1 MGKLVKRPQSPPE
14 FGPLLEQVTSGD
26 PQLFARIFLSSRP
39 VDEKGRY
46 VHWDKLRYL
55 TPPEGLTHEQWWL
68 GVSMSRHTISRP
80 LPPVDNHGNAF
91 RFSNVDRIQQM
102 VHRIDQHASG
112 QILTDERIAD
122 PRSSDRYLMSSL
134 VEEAITSSQ
143 LEGASTTRR
152 VAKELLRSGRRP
164 RDRSERMIFNNFTA
178 MQNATRMARGSEPL
192 TPDDVLRLH
201 RIVTDGTLD
210 DPADAGRLQTPDEE
224 RITVGSPQDDTILH
238 WPPPA
243 GELPERLERMCE
255 FANGKSGDGFIHPVV
270 RAIVLHFWLA
280 YDHPFVDGNGRTARA
295 LFYWSMLRSGY
306 WLAQY
311 ISISSILRKAPVQYA
326 RSYLHTE
333 TDANDMTYFIIYQLR
348 VIERAIESLRR
359 YLAAKVKEIK
369 ELESLLRDC
378 SWLNHRQLALLS
390 SAVRDPAQ
398 RFTIKAQQRI
408 HQVAYQSA
416 RTDLL
421 GLEESGLL
429 TRAKFGREFVF
440 TPANDLSDRLE
451 SLAQW

>member
-1 MGKLVKRPQSPPE
+1 MKRPQSPPE
-14 FGPLLEQVTSGD
+14 LGPLLEQATGED
-26 PQLFARIFLSSRP
+26 PQLFTNIFLNSRP
-39 VDEKGRY
+39 VDRKGRY
-46 VHWDKLRYL
+46 LHWDELRHR
-55 TPPEGLTHEQWWL
+55 TPPDGLTHKQWWL
-68 GVSMSRHTISRP
+68 GVSVSRRTISRP
-80 LPPVDNHGNAF
+80 LPPVDRDGKAF
-91 RFSNVDRIQQM
+91 RFSNVDRIQEM
-102 VHRIDQHASG
+102 VHRIDQCASG
-112 QILTDERIAD
+112 QILADERVTD
-122 PRSSDRYLMSSL
+122 PRSSDRYLVSSL

-152 VAKELLRSGRRP
+152 VAKELLRSGRPP
-164 RDRSERMIFNNFTA
+164 RDRGERMIVNNLIA
-178 MQNATRMARGSEPL
+178 MQNAERMARGSERL

-224 RITVGSPQDDTILH
+224 RITVASPQDDTILH

-243 GELPERLERMCE
+243 CELPERLTRLCE
-255 FANGKSGDGFIHPVV
+255 FANGESGEGFIHPVV

-280 YDHPFVDGNGRTARA
+280 YDHPFVDGNGRTARV

-326 RSYLHTE
+326 RSYLYTE
-333 TDANDMTYFIIYQLR
+333 TDDNDLTYFIIYQLR

-359 YLAAKVKEIK
+359 YLAAKVSEIR
-369 ELESLLRDC
+369 ELENLLLDC

-390 SAVRDPAQ
+390 SAVRDPTQ
-398 RFTIKAQQRI
+398 RFTIKAQQRT
-408 HQVAYQSA
+408 HKVAYQSA

-421 GLEESGLL
+421 RLEESGLL
-429 TRAKFGREFVF
+429 TRAQIGREFVF
-440 TPANDLSDRLE
+440 SPPPDFPERLE
-451 SLAQW
+451 ALAQW

>member
-1 MGKLVKRPQSPPE
+1 MKHPQNPPE
-14 FGPLLEQVTSGD
+14 VGPLLEQVTSAD
-26 PQLFARIFLSSRP
+26 PQLFARIFLNSRP
-39 VDEKGRY
+39 VDHKGRY
-46 VHWDKLRYL
+46 VHWDKLRHL
-55 TPPEGLTHEQWWL
+55 TPPDGLTHEQWWL
-68 GVSMSRHTISRP
+68 GVSMSRQAISRP
-80 LPPVDNHGNAF
+80 LPPVDRDGNTF
-91 RFSNVDRIQQM
+91 RFSNVDPIQAM

-112 QILTDERIAD
+112 QILADEQIAD

-134 VEEAITSSQ
+134 VEESITSSQ

-152 VAKELLRSGRRP
+152 VAKELLRTGRRP
-164 RDRSERMIFNNFTA
+164 RDRGERMILNNFTA
-178 MQNATRMARGSEPL
+178 MQNAARMAQGNDPL

-210 DPADAGRLQTPDEE
+210 DPADAGRLQTPDED
-224 RITVGSPQDDTILH
+224 RITVGSPQDDRILH

-243 GELPERLERMCE
+243 CELPERLTRLCA
-255 FANGKSGDGFIHPVV
+255 FANGESGEGFIHPVV
-270 RAIVLHFWLA
+270 RAIVIHFWLA

-311 ISISSILRKAPVQYA
+311 ISISSILRKAPAKYA
-326 RSYLHTE
+326 RSYLYTE
-333 TDANDMTYFIIYQLR
+333 TDNNDMTYFIIYQLD

-359 YLAAKVKEIK
+359 YLAAKVREIR
-369 ELESLLRDC
+369 ELESLLRNC

-398 RFTIKAQQRI
+398 RFTIKAQQRT

-421 GLEESGLL
+421 RLEDLGLL
-429 TRAKFGREFVF
+429 TRGQVGREFVF
-440 TPANDLSDRLE
+440 RSTPDLPEQLE
-451 SLAQW
+451 ALAHW

>member
-1 MGKLVKRPQSPPE
+1 MKRPQTPPE
-14 FGPLLEQVTSGD
+14 VGALLEQATGDD
-26 PQLFARIFLSSRP
+26 PQLFARIFLESRP
-39 VDEKGRY
+39 VDQKGRY

-55 TPPEGLTHEQWWL
+55 TPPDGLTHEQWWL
-68 GVSMSRHTISRP
+68 GISMSRQTMARP
-80 LPPVDNHGNAF
+80 LPPVDADGNVF
-91 RFSNVDRIQQM
+91 RFSNVDRIQEM

-112 QILTDERIAD
+112 QIPADERITD

-152 VAKELLRSGRRP
+152 VAKELLRTGRRP
-164 RDRSERMIFNNFTA
+164 RDRGERMILNNFTA
-178 MQNATRMARGSEPL
+178 MQNAARMARDGEPL

-210 DPADAGRLQTPDEE
+210 DPADAGRLQTPGEE
-224 RITVGSPQDDTILH
+224 RITVGSPVDDTILH

-243 GELPERLERMCE
+243 GELSERLARLCE
-255 FANGKSGDGFIHPVV
+255 FANGESGEGFIHPVV

-311 ISISSILRKAPVQYA
+311 ISISSILRKAPAQYA
-326 RSYLHTE
+326 RSYLYTE
-333 TDANDMTYFIIYQLR
+333 TDDNDMTYFILHQLR
-348 VIERAIESLRR
+348 VIERAIESLRS
-359 YLAAKVKEIK
+359 YLAAKVQEIR

-398 RFTIKAQQRI
+398 RFTIKAQQRT

-421 GLEESGLL
+421 RLEELGLL
-429 TRAKFGREFVF
+429 TRVQLGREFVF
-440 TPANDLSDRLE
+440 SPAPDLPEQLE
-451 SLAQW
+451 ALAAW